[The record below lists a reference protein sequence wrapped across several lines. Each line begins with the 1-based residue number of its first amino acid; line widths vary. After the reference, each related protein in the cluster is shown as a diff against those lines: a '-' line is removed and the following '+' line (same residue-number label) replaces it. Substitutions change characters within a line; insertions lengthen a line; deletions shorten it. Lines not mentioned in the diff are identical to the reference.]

1 MIAVIERS
9 FQRILLAVG
18 VAILV
23 LGVLSARAPVSAAP
37 VPQLTSFPTPTPG
50 TDGRII
56 YIVKEGDTLWRVSAI
71 TGVPLDQLR
80 ELNDLGTEEAIVPG
94 QELLLGHGGPIEVTP
109 TPGPSATPE
118 PLEPTPSPQP
128 GSGTLCVLVFDD
140 RNGDS
145 LRQEEEPSIPG
156 GRISVSDRTGEVS
169 FTEDTVEGLEP
180 QCWEELPEG
189 EYNITVAIPD
199 GYNPTTVLNYSLR
212 LEPGSETQID
222 FGAQMGSERIAE
234 AESPAGSSRSPML
247 GIIGVLFLLGG
258 IGLGIFAG
266 RSGGRKDR
274 SDQEDN

>member
-1 MIAVIERS
+1 MIAMFERL
-9 FQRILLAVG
+9 FARILFALGMAV
-18 VAILV
+18 LV
-23 LGVLSARAPVSAAP
+23 LGLLSARAPVSAAP
-37 VPQLTSFPTPTPG
+37 PLQLTPFPTPTPG

-56 YIVKEGDTLWRVSAI
+56 YIVKDGDTLWRVSAI

-80 ELNDLGTEEAIVPG
+80 ELNDLGTEEPIVPG
-94 QELLLGHGGPIEVTP
+94 QELLLGHGGPAEVTP
-109 TPGPSATPE
+109 TSGPSPTPE

-156 GRISVSDRTGEVS
+156 GRISISDRIGEVS
-169 FTEDTVEGLEP
+169 ITEDTVAGLEP

-189 EYNITVAIPD
+189 DYNITVAIPD
-199 GYNPTTVLNYSLR
+199 GYNPTTVLNYALK

-234 AESPAGSSRSPML
+234 AESPSGSDRSPML

-258 IGLGIFAG
+258 IGLGILAG
-266 RSGGRKDR
+266 RSGGKKDK

>member
-1 MIAVIERS
+1 MFAMSDRF

-23 LGVLSARAPVSAAP
+23 MSVLNARAPVSAAP
-37 VPQLTSFPTPTPG
+37 VQQLTPFPTPTPG

-56 YIVKEGDTLWRVSAI
+56 YIVREGDTLWRVSAI

-94 QELLLGHGGPIEVTP
+94 QELLLGHGGPLEVTP
-109 TPGPSATPE
+109 TAGPSATPE

-156 GRISVSDRTGEVS
+156 GRISVSDRTGEIS
-169 FTEDTVEGLEP
+169 FTEDTVDGLEP

-234 AESPAGSSRSPML
+234 AETPSGTSRSPML

-258 IGLGIFAG
+258 LGLGIFAG
-266 RSGGRKDR
+266 RSAGGKNR
-274 SDQEDN
+274 SAQEDN